1 MLPSPPTCGLSGSI
15 STFSSCTLSGST
27 FSITIEDKYNYGSGS
42 IVLTI
47 SEVSNPDEGTTEG
60 FLISTT
66 FDGLTLDETDETT
79 LIGRTITTK
88 AKASD
93 ITVSSISFDPQNISE
108 QSTYTF
114 KFITTD
120 SITSSMSILF

>member
-1 MLPSPPTCGLSGSI
+1 MPSPPTCGLSGSV

-66 FDGLTLDETDETT
+66 FDGLTLDQTDETT
-79 LIGRTITTK
+79 LIGRTIMTK
-88 AKASD
+88 SKASD
-93 ITVSSISFDPQNISE
+93 ITVSSISFDP
-108 QSTYTF
+108 
-114 KFITTD
+114 
-120 SITSSMSILF
+120 